1 MILYAV
7 ALDLQYRG
15 DTMTNEEWRSRE
27 FYTFDPFAEKIQPAL
42 LNSAD
47 IKEYVHEGCLIKRDD
62 FDDERLKTASYGMR
76 FLGELH
82 SWDTKNDRTLEPRR
96 MKIRCGDSVKLPGNS
111 ITYLSMKE
119 ELLLPEYIA
128 ARFNLHI
135 RHVHKGI
142 LLGTGPMVDPGF
154 FGSLLIPLHN
164 LTNNDYEID
173 GGEVIIWVEF
183 TKLNVNDFW
192 KSREGERPSD
202 LKSFPNKKDIKD
214 ARSYLK
220 RSGIIAKGGVQSAF
234 KGVLEQ
240 AQNDAENASKS
251 ATDAREETRRL
262 KNLYTW
268 IGLGSASAII
278 LAAVAAIFGG
288 YTLVNQVLDIS
299 NEIHQQIEI
308 DRETSSK
315 EIDVIQ
321 DNIANLETKI
331 DKYRTEVDALKL
343 QIDLINKESDA
354 GRNIAQ

>member
-1 MILYAV
+1 
-7 ALDLQYRG
+7 
-15 DTMTNEEWRSRE
+15 MTNEEWRNHE
-27 FYTFDPFAEKIQPAL
+27 FYTFDPFAEEIPPAL

-47 IKEYVHEGCLIKRDD
+47 IKKYVDRDCLIERDVFYD
-62 FDDERLKTASYGMR
+62 KLDKRLKTASYEMR

-82 SWDTKNDRTLEPRR
+82 RWDTKNDGTLEPCC
-96 MKIRCGDSVKLPGNS
+96 MKIRYGDAVKLPGNS
-111 ITYLSMKE
+111 ITYLWME
-119 ELLLPEYIA
+119 EKLLLPEYIA

-173 GGEVIIWVEF
+173 GGEGIIWVEF
-183 TKLNVNDFW
+183 TKLNVHDFW
-192 KSREGERPSD
+192 KSKETKRPSD
-202 LKSFPNKKDIKD
+202 LKSFPNTKNIED

-220 RSGIIAKGGVQSAF
+220 KSGIVAKGGVQSAF
-234 KGVLEQ
+234 GGVLER
-240 AQNDAENASKS
+240 AKS
-251 ATDAREETRRL
+251 AANAAREETRRL

-278 LAAVAAIFGG
+278 VAAVAAIFGG

-299 NEIHQQIEI
+299 NEIHQQIKI
-308 DRETSSK
+308 DREISSK

-321 DNIANLETKI
+321 DNIAILETKI
-331 DKYRTEVDALKL
+331 DKYRAEVKELKVQL
-343 QIDLINKESDA
+343 DSINKESDA
-354 GRNIAQ
+354 GRNIAR